1 MVKDVATYFFIALGA
16 FVFWQSMD
24 EVHVWT
30 KSMWASQ
37 LSEFSFQLGILLVE
51 RDSERKGNQNR
62 IQCLR
67 VRASNH
73 YIVISVAESE
83 RRNPRSSPMAKKSVA
98 QRRLTKLDVYLYLP
112 NMIGYV
118 RVLMNCFAFA
128 QCFSNKQLFSVLYF
142 VSFVCDGVDGWCARK
157 FNQESL
163 DYEHS
168 LILGWYEKN

>member
-83 RRNPRSSPMAKKSVA
+83 RRNPR
-98 QRRLTKLDVYLYLP
+98 RY
-112 NMIGYV
+112 
-118 RVLMNCFAFA
+118 
-128 QCFSNKQLFSVLYF
+128 
-142 VSFVCDGVDGWCARK
+142 
-157 FNQESL
+157 
-163 DYEHS
+163 
-168 LILGWYEKN
+168 